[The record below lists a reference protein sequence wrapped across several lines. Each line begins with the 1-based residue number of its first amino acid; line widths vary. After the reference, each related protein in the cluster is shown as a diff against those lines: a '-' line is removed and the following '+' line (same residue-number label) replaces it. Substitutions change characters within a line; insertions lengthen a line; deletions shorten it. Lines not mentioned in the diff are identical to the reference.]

1 MRELPCFA
9 DPDNLVEPEEENIEG
24 AEPTSALEYCQ
35 DVYRG
40 RRAADPWRMRA
51 AMAALPFESPKLAIT
66 TNLTGQDFAA
76 MLDRAIAASG
86 KVLKQIEAQPEP
98 EQPLGREWNKN

>member
-1 MRELPCFA
+1 MTDRISEVLDRIEA
-9 DPDNLVEPEEENIEG
+9 RQQSGVGEP
-24 AEPTSALEYCQ
+24 ASALDYVQ

-76 MLDRAIAASG
+76 MLDRAIAASS
-86 KVLKQIEAQPEP
+86 KAQVVRQIELKAEP
-98 EQPLGREWNKN
+98 ESS

>member
-9 DPDNLVEPEEENIEG
+9 DPDNLVEPEEGNGESG
-24 AEPTSALEYCQ
+24 PEPASALDYVQ

-51 AMAALPFESPKLAIT
+51 AMAALPFESPKLAVSAIMS
-66 TNLTGQDFAA
+66 NENFAA
-76 MLDRAIAASG
+76 MLDKAIAASG
-86 KVLKQIEAQPEP
+86 KVLKQIELKAEPEP
-98 EQPLGREWNKN
+98 SER